1 MSFLS
6 VLALAVALLVAAPY
20 FAHRLRRRRAEEQP
34 FPPARLVPPSPPK
47 ARRRSRLEDRALF
60 GTRAASVLLL
70 ALLGATPFV
79 RCSRLSLQRSGGASV
94 AMAIV
99 VDDSMSMRA
108 REPGSSTS
116 RFERAR
122 KGARELLASAREGDA
137 VAVVL
142 AGAPAR
148 VALAATTDLGAVRH
162 AIDSLTESDRATDLE
177 GGLSLARGLVSSL
190 PQVDRRVV
198 LLSDLADGHPDAPA
212 LGGGGEGGGG
222 AEGAAIPLWIALPE
236 LRGPLPDCAL
246 TAADRGG
253 ARVQVHVVCTPGNSA
268 AGKEVSVEDAA
279 GKILGHAA
287 GAAGS
292 GTETE
297 ISVQLPNDDA
307 APVLARLAPGDAI
320 AADDVAPVLP
330 EAGRG
335 AVAVVADA
343 TEESVVTGGAPIV
356 EQALSA
362 LKLDVDLR
370 PLPAM
375 PDRSEDLAG
384 DVGLVLDDP
393 SGLTPEQRHALGA
406 FLEGGGVV
414 LLALGPHAASAPLGA
429 SLEPVLSHAPGWGE
443 VKAAGADPAT
453 AKGELVES
461 ARSLADLGA
470 SRRASLAP
478 EDAALF
484 DPLVRWSDG
493 APLVARRAMGRG
505 EAWLVTLPFSV
516 DRSDLALRPAFLA
529 LLDGWVRAARE
540 RAAPKRSVVGTT
552 WRFPGAQT
560 VEAHGPDG
568 SSGVDGPGGGVTPTR
583 EDGVA
588 RLVPPLVGAYRIA
601 VDSKTEVRVATP
613 DPREI
618 DLRPRPAAS
627 STAGAGV
634 GEQRAKVD
642 VSGEVALLL
651 LAVVAGE
658 MALRVWSRRK
668 VEAV

>member
-1 MSFLS
+1 VSFLS

-20 FAHRLRRRRAEEQP
+20 MAHRLRRRRAEEQA

-60 GTRAASVLLL
+60 ATRAASVLLL

-108 REPGSSTS
+108 RSPGASAS
-116 RFERAR
+116 RFDRAR
-122 KGARELLASAREGDA
+122 TGARELLASAREGDA
-137 VAVVL
+137 IAVVL

-190 PQVDRRVV
+190 PQVDRRIV
-198 LLSDLADGHPDAPA
+198 LLSDLADGHPDAAA
-212 LGGGGEGGGG
+212 LGEGMS
-222 AEGAAIPLWIALPE
+222 IPLWIALPE
-236 LRGPLPDCAL
+236 LRGALPDCAL

-253 ARVQVHVVCTPGNSA
+253 ARVQVHVACTPGSSA

-279 GKILGHAA
+279 GKVLGHAA
-287 GAAGS
+287 AT
-292 GTETE
+292 GTGNEAE

-307 APVLARLAPGDAI
+307 APVLARLAAGDAI
-320 AADDVAPVLP
+320 AADDVTPVLP

-406 FLEGGGVV
+406 FLDGGGVV

-429 SLEPVLSHAPGWGE
+429 SLEPILAHAPGWGE
-443 VKAAGADPAT
+443 AKAAGADPAT
-453 AKGELVES
+453 ATGELVES
-461 ARSLADLGA
+461 ARSLSDLGA

-478 EDAALF
+478 EDAAVF
-484 DPLVRWSDG
+484 ESLVRWSDG

-540 RAAPKRSVVGTT
+540 RAAPKRSTVGTT

-560 VEAHGPDG
+560 VEATGPE
-568 SSGVDGPGGGVTPTR
+568 SPGGAALTTTR
-583 EDGVA
+583 DDGVA
-588 RLVPPLVGAYRIA
+588 RLVPPLVGTYRIT
-601 VDSKTEVRVATP
+601 VDGKTETRVATP
-613 DPREI
+613 DPREV

-642 VSGEVALLL
+642 ASGEVALLL
-651 LAVVAGE
+651 LAAVAGE